1 MIKPSLLNFFAF
13 SSGFLFS
20 ASGSSG
26 HFFCLVGVFLWLFGL
41 YRIFQ
46 RDVGNLWKSDNG
58 RDGHAVAVFLYV
70 AAVYGGRDQLLSGAA
85 GKVFKRCDRKRVVI
99 LKIDVIM
106 ILIEMRKAL
115 KVQSSFLFS
124 DREGGSSA
132 ENLPRYRQRDEFHT
146 GAAFLKTVGSDVL
159 VR

>member
-1 MIKPSLLNFFAF
+1 MAL
-13 SSGFLFS
+13 
-20 ASGSSG
+20 
-26 HFFCLVGVFLWLFGL
+26 
-41 YRIFQ
+41 
-46 RDVGNLWKSDNG
+46 
-58 RDGHAVAVFLYV
+58 FLYV

-85 GKVFKRCDRKRVVI
+85 RKVFKRCNRKRVVI

-115 KVQSSFLFS
+115 KVQSSFLFP

>member
-1 MIKPSLLNFFAF
+1 MAL
-13 SSGFLFS
+13 
-20 ASGSSG
+20 
-26 HFFCLVGVFLWLFGL
+26 
-41 YRIFQ
+41 
-46 RDVGNLWKSDNG
+46 
-58 RDGHAVAVFLYV
+58 FLYV

-85 GKVFKRCDRKRVVI
+85 RKVFKRCDRKRVVI

-115 KVQSSFLFS
+115 KVQSSFLFP

-146 GAAFLKTVGSDVL
+146 GASFLKTVGSDVL

>member
-1 MIKPSLLNFFAF
+1 MVFVLLLFFSVLYILPELQQYVRKF
-13 SSGFLFS
+13 
-20 ASGSSG
+20 
-26 HFFCLVGVFLWLFGL
+26 VGA
-41 YRIFQ
+41 YH
-46 RDVGNLWKSDNG
+46 
-58 RDGHAVAVFLYV
+58 GHAVAVFLYV

-115 KVQSSFLFS
+115 KVQSSFLFP

>member
-1 MIKPSLLNFFAF
+1 M
-13 SSGFLFS
+13 
-20 ASGSSG
+20 
-26 HFFCLVGVFLWLFGL
+26 
-41 YRIFQ
+41 
-46 RDVGNLWKSDNG
+46 
-58 RDGHAVAVFLYV
+58 AVFLYV

-124 DREGGSSA
+124 NREGGSSA

>member
-1 MIKPSLLNFFAF
+1 M
-13 SSGFLFS
+13 
-20 ASGSSG
+20 
-26 HFFCLVGVFLWLFGL
+26 
-41 YRIFQ
+41 
-46 RDVGNLWKSDNG
+46 DVGNLWKSDNG

-124 DREGGSSA
+124 NREGGSSA

>member
-1 MIKPSLLNFFAF
+1 
-13 SSGFLFS
+13 
-20 ASGSSG
+20 
-26 HFFCLVGVFLWLFGL
+26 
-41 YRIFQ
+41 
-46 RDVGNLWKSDNG
+46 
-58 RDGHAVAVFLYV
+58 
-70 AAVYGGRDQLLSGAA
+70 
-85 GKVFKRCDRKRVVI
+85 
-99 LKIDVIM
+99 M

-115 KVQSSFLFS
+115 KVFP